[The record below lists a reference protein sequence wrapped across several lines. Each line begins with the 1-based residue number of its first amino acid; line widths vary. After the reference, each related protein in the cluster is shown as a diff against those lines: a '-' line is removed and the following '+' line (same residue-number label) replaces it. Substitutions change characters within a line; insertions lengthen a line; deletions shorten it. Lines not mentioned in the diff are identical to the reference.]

1 MQMENFIN
9 LFVIMMSIYGW
20 YILIKELLDNYIYK
34 NIEIGDNVKLKIIVK
49 NKEENIEMI
58 IKKSRHAQ
66 SQIGY
71 FRKIEII
78 DNNST
83 DQTYE
88 ILKRI
93 EKQYSNIKVEK
104 ML

>member
-1 MQMENFIN
+1 MENFIN

-58 IKKSRHAQ
+58 IKKIIHAQ

-104 ML
+104 IL